1 MKIATTLMLVAFAAS
16 AHAEVLAPTGAKGTL
31 KVEYVFTSSGK
42 YTTGSKEQID
52 TWNVRRV
59 VSMTAQYTANAPQA
73 FGVLHQ
79 DDGKQKAEMATLQ
92 AKTMSAAKKLEPM
105 QNDVMAMAAKCGI
118 TMDGPDV
125 SAAEEKAQEACMEK
139 AAAEYG
145 NNMEMTPE
153 IKSAGADITAA
164 NRIAAGTR
172 FQMWQST
179 SQSGT
184 YSIDETISKQVF
196 EMTCTETKVCK
207 RLMTNK
213 GSGAIPAPPGGKPLA
228 GASILEVDSTGRDI
242 MVNLPMPMMPLP
254 ITKTVTTTMI
264 DDDTKGGPGL
274 APVWTMAA
282 NKPITVAIPADFKS
296 VSGTKTIA
304 VPGNQAE
311 GGTLTVNWQFT
322 RN

>member
-1 MKIATTLMLVAFAAS
+1 MKYAFVLLLVTVAGS
-16 AHAEVLAPTGAKGTL
+16 AHAQLLAPKGATGTL

-139 AAAEYG
+139 AVTAYG
-145 NNMEMTPE
+145 NNVEMTPD
-153 IKSAGADITAA
+153 IKSAGQD
-164 NRIAAGTR
+164 IAAVQKTMSGTR
-172 FQMWQST
+172 FQLWQST
-179 SQSGT
+179 SLSGT
-184 YSIDETISKQVF
+184 YLIDENISKQVF
-196 EMTCTETKVCK
+196 LDGLTHGDRT
-207 RLMTNK
+207 
-213 GSGAIPAPPGGKPLA
+213 PAT
-228 GASILEVDSTGRDI
+228 S
-242 MVNLPMPMMPLP
+242 
-254 ITKTVTTTMI
+254 
-264 DDDTKGGPGL
+264 
-274 APVWTMAA
+274 
-282 NKPITVAIPADFKS
+282 
-296 VSGTKTIA
+296 
-304 VPGNQAE
+304 
-311 GGTLTVNWQFT
+311 
-322 RN
+322 